1 MKKGYTITQ
10 LSNISGLPETTIS
23 FWQKK
28 YNVFPDLSLTKIK
41 SQEYSNNHLKRL
53 LNIASLFNT
62 NKKYKLEIIGSWED
76 EELETKIEIEI
87 LSNLI
92 KKKLNEDIIHQ
103 LITSTITY
111 DDDRFNLIIDASLKK
126 LSAEDFYKYVLYPFL
141 VRVFDFFDS
150 TKDIPVQF
158 YFIIN
163 ILEQKLHFLIQ
174 TTATLNL
181 KKERILLILPEKE
194 YYEIGLLF
202 TNLLLKQLG
211 YKTYYI
217 GANQPN
223 ERIKQAKED
232 LNIDMIITFDSNSR
246 NYKSYD
252 QFFNFFEDEIDK
264 IFIIGREITISKYKI
279 PRKQKFYT
287 IDEFNAYFENR

>member
-62 NKKYKLEIIGSWED
+62 NKKYKLEVIGSWED

>member
-62 NKKYKLEIIGSWED
+62 NKKYKLEVIGRWED

-163 ILEQKLHFLIQ
+163 ILEQKLHLLIQ